1 MYDTT
6 GLSRDEIVELCAL
19 IHSAGT
25 GPEDKKWPPSVT
37 RLIRKVLAPY
47 VPTAEDLDERC
58 QYLVDGTLLPCW
70 SWAAHPELYSGK
82 HKTTGMNVQV
92 ACTLAE
98 KLAWISDPIEGS
110 RHDSHCLNESGV
122 LLTLDPADWIG
133 DKGYVGN
140 GMITPIKKPEGRGL
154 LDWEKEFNKQV
165 NKIRAMIER
174 VIANFKTWRIMHTDY
189 RRPIDTF
196 ATTISAVI
204 ALHFC
209 DVYSAETLRSLI
221 EQVYSGAL
229 VIYRDL
235 VSSWFPAFVSMLGLA
250 CMMPVAIHGQL
261 APREGMWDPTFV
273 FHMDPLPPDAPQ
285 SAEISLVTTR
295 EELLDK
301 WWDTVFEQSSRT
313 RQLIT
318 ALHPGAEGWAHPR
331 SASTL
336 SVYGDMPATAHA
348 YRWLW
353 EDLKE
358 IRVVKQQPPVG
369 EN

>member
-1 MYDTT
+1 MYHTT

-19 IHSAGT
+19 INSVET
-25 GPEDKKWPPSVT
+25 SPDDTKWPPSLGLFDSVVVTLTYLRRNRVQEELAETYGTSQPTVSRAISSIT
-37 RLIRKVLAPY
+37 RLIKKALAPY

-98 KLAWISDPIEGS
+98 KLAWISDPIDGS
-110 RHDSHCLNESGV
+110 RHDNYCLNESGI
-122 LLTLDPADWIG
+122 LLALDPADWIG

-140 GMITPIKKPEGRGL
+140 GMITPIRKPEGREL

-204 ALHFC
+204 
-209 DVYSAETLRSLI
+209 
-221 EQVYSGAL
+221 
-229 VIYRDL
+229 
-235 VSSWFPAFVSMLGLA
+235 GLNFW
-250 CMMPVAIHGQL
+250 
-261 APREGMWDPTFV
+261 RE
-273 FHMDPLPPDAPQ
+273 A
-285 SAEISLVTTR
+285 
-295 EELLDK
+295 
-301 WWDTVFEQSSRT
+301 
-313 RQLIT
+313 
-318 ALHPGAEGWAHPR
+318 
-331 SASTL
+331 
-336 SVYGDMPATAHA
+336 
-348 YRWLW
+348 
-353 EDLKE
+353 
-358 IRVVKQQPPVG
+358 
-369 EN
+369 